1 MTDLVVRKQLSPSK
15 GRAREGKMDAS
26 AQHNDLRIGI
36 DHLRRESERQLRDHQ
51 REKEDMERN
60 HQHKLKMLE
69 LHLKEDMER
78 NHQHNLNILKLQLK
92 SEAEIKL
99 NEKVEELNVEFE
111 KKLDERVDTLISNLK
126 YEMRQKEKDHEYK
139 MMTKEKDHKY
149 KMERKDM
156 ELATLKESLARAKAK
171 KSDLRKLSSFLF
183 LLQLVLFRR
192 EESCKETSSDS
203 DSSLSARFQW

>member
-15 GRAREGKMDAS
+15 GRAGEGKMDQS
-26 AQHNDLRIGI
+26 AQHHDLRIGI
-36 DHLRRESERQLRDHQ
+36 DHLRRERERQLRDHQ

-99 NEKVEELNVEFE
+99 NEKVLNVEFE

-149 KMERKDM
+149 KIERKDM

-183 LLQLVLFRR
+183 LLQFVLFRR

-203 DSSLSARFQW
+203 DSSLSARFKW